1 MTLLLLPRTLR
12 YVDEVAGDV
21 MLLLLAEHESLA
33 PAKLRGTH
41 DDLSRDTT
49 NDGGVIDIEIDKIAE
64 EDDAPGQL
72 VLVSEFRNISESLR
86 DQVTF
91 GVG

>member
-1 MTLLLLPRTLR
+1 
-12 YVDEVAGDV
+12 
-21 MLLLLAEHESLA
+21 MLLLLAEHVSLV

-41 DDLSRDTT
+41 EDCSLDTT
-49 NDGGVIDIEIDKIAE
+49 NDGGVIDIEIDKIGE
-64 EDDAPGQL
+64 DDDAPGQL